1 MICGYSV
8 IFLSIVLFLIG
19 IAIFISKKTFIM
31 MLIGAE
37 FSLNSINLLFVFFS
51 KVKNNLDGQIFVIFS
66 LTVAAIEVATGIAI
80 AVILYRKHKIQKRED
95 LKELKG

>member
-8 IFLSIVLFLIG
+8 IFLSIILFLIG
-19 IAIFISKKTFIM
+19 MAIFISKKNFIM
-31 MLIGAE
+31 MLVGAE

-51 KVKNNLDGQIFVIFS
+51 KAQNNLDGQIFVIFS
-66 LTVAAIEVATGIAI
+66 LTVAAVEVAIGIAI
-80 AVILYRKHKIQKRED
+80 AVLLYRKHKIKSRED